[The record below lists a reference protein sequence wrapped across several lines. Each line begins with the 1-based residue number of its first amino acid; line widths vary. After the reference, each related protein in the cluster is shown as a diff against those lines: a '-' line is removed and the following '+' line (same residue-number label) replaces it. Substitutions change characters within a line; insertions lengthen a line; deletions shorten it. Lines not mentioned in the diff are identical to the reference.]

1 MKFDWV
7 AVEDIDAQVVLEFS
21 ARYAR
26 MEWAL
31 KSGGFLRSKKSGARA
46 KADWDEYAETIRGK
60 MRGVTAAA
68 GAIALLTANPPHEQ
82 RVDSEGELGWQ
93 AVDRRE
99 YKCEEGY
106 LLRLVRTVRNNLFHG
121 GQYDEPVGR
130 MEEPARNRALLQAC
144 MVILNAC
151 VELSP
156 ELKGKLTQQ
165 H

>member
-1 MKFDWV
+1 VKFDWV
-7 AVEDIDAQVVLEFS
+7 AVEDIDAKLVLEFS
-21 ARYAR
+21 ARYTR

-31 KSGGFLRSKKSGARA
+31 KSGGFLRSKKSGSRA

-60 MRGVTAAA
+60 LRGVPAA
-68 GAIALLTANPPHEQ
+68 GAAIDLLTANPPREQ
-82 RVDSEGELGWQ
+82 RVDSGGELGWKV
-93 AVDRRE
+93 VDRRE
-99 YKCEEGY
+99 YKSEEGY

-121 GQYDEPVGR
+121 GLYAEPVGR
-130 MEEPARNRALLQAC
+130 MEEPARNRALLEAC

-156 ELKGKLTQQ
+156 EFKSKLTQQ